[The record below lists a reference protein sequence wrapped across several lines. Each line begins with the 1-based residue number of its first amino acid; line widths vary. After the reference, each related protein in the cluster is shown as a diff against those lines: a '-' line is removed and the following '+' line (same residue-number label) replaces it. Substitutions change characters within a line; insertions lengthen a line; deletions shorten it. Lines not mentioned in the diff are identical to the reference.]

1 MKLGG
6 MKTDM
11 DNAMMIPD
19 TPTAAAFQQ
28 QYREMMQLYS
38 AAVREV
44 RTKVEILDEEFRTR
58 YAHNPIHHIDSR
70 LKSPQSMM
78 KKLARKGLPQT
89 LEAAEANLN
98 DIAGIRIVCN
108 YLDDIYRIAD
118 LLQRQRDV
126 EFVHRRDYIENPK
139 ESGYRSLHLVIRIP
153 VFLSSHTELVPVEIQ
168 IRTIAMDFWASL
180 EHQLRYKSNH
190 ETTQQLRRRLQH
202 CAEASAALD
211 REMQDIYR
219 EINGAS
225 AAEAQPMQAEAD
237 NADPM

>member
-1 MKLGG
+1 
-6 MKTDM
+6 M

-98 DIAGIRIVCN
+98 DIAGVRIVCN

-153 VFLSSHTELVPVEIQ
+153 VFLSSHTELVPVEVQ
-168 IRTIAMDFWASL
+168 IRTIAMDFWATL

-219 EINGAS
+219 EINGCSVNETCEAKPVQTDGAS
-225 AAEAQPMQAEAD
+225 
-237 NADPM
+237 

>member
-1 MKLGG
+1 
-6 MKTDM
+6 
-11 DNAMMIPD
+11 MMIPD

-98 DIAGIRIVCN
+98 DIAGVRIICN
-108 YLDDIYRIAD
+108 YLEDIYRIAD

-153 VFLSSHTELVPVEIQ
+153 VFLSSHTELVPVEVQ

-219 EINGAS
+219 EINGYS
-225 AAEAQPMQAEAD
+225 AGEAQPVQAEAD
-237 NADPM
+237 EAAPI

>member
-1 MKLGG
+1 M
-6 MKTDM
+6 TDM

-19 TPTAAAFQQ
+19 TPTAAVFQQ

-98 DIAGIRIVCN
+98 DIAGVRIICN

-153 VFLSSHTELVPVEIQ
+153 VFLSSHTELVPVEVQ

-219 EINGAS
+219 EINGPS
-225 AAEAQPMQAEAD
+225 AGEPQPIQAEAD
-237 NADPM
+237 DAAPL